1 MTYKALKERQQQEI
15 NAFPFI
21 WAFNESQLADGMRR
35 LGLDPE
41 KDKDKLCSIGGGGII
56 RKTDA
61 DAMRAMFDRHRRE
74 LQEAIAA
81 DKTGDGFIYD
91 MFCKPRIQ
99 LHRRRYR
106 RRKRLRADRGAAE
119 RKPRFDYRPKKGS
132 RRPARRIT
140 DKGRGAYQLPP
151 FFMPFSIKGY
161 KCYTRQNAR
170 PQGVDLDKNVK
181 VYYNIDI

>member
-56 RKTDA
+56 RKIDA

-91 MFCKPRIQ
+91 MFYTELANHEYSYTMDLAEGIAACGLTVEQIN
-99 LHRRRYR
+99 
-106 RRKRLRADRGAAE
+106 ADPALIRGLKKAADE
-119 RKPRFDYRPKKGS
+119 LQDE
-132 RRPARRIT
+132 
-140 DKGRGAYQLPP
+140 
-151 FFMPFSIKGY
+151 
-161 KCYTRQNAR
+161 
-170 PQGVDLDKNVK
+170 
-181 VYYNIDI
+181 

>member
-61 DAMRAMFDRHRRE
+61 DAMREMFARHRRE

-91 MFCKPRIQ
+91 MFSTELANHEYSYTMDLAEGIAACGLTVEQIN
-99 LHRRRYR
+99 
-106 RRKRLRADRGAAE
+106 ADPALIRGLKKAADE
-119 RKPRFDYRPKKGS
+119 LQDE
-132 RRPARRIT
+132 
-140 DKGRGAYQLPP
+140 
-151 FFMPFSIKGY
+151 
-161 KCYTRQNAR
+161 
-170 PQGVDLDKNVK
+170 
-181 VYYNIDI
+181 

>member
-41 KDKDKLCSIGGGGII
+41 KDKDKLCSICAGGVI

-61 DAMRAMFDRHRRE
+61 DAMREMFARHRRE

-91 MFCKPRIQ
+91 MFSTELANHEYSYTGDVTDAVNACGLTVEQ
-99 LHRRRYR
+99 LNANPALIIGL
-106 RRKRLRADRGAAE
+106 KKAADDQRDE
-119 RKPRFDYRPKKGS
+119 
-132 RRPARRIT
+132 
-140 DKGRGAYQLPP
+140 
-151 FFMPFSIKGY
+151 
-161 KCYTRQNAR
+161 
-170 PQGVDLDKNVK
+170 
-181 VYYNIDI
+181 

>member
-41 KDKDKLCSIGGGGII
+41 KDKDKLCSIGAGGVI

-61 DAMRAMFDRHRRE
+61 DAMREMFARHRRE

-81 DKTGDGFIYD
+81 DKTGEGFIFD
-91 MFCKPRIQ
+91 MFSTELANHEYSYTGDVTDAVNACGLTVEQ
-99 LHRRRYR
+99 LN
-106 RRKRLRADRGAAE
+106 AN
-119 RKPRFDYRPKKGS
+119 
-132 RRPARRIT
+132 PA
-140 DKGRGAYQLPP
+140 L
-151 FFMPFSIKGY
+151 IKGL
-161 KCYTRQNAR
+161 KKAADDQR
-170 PQGVDLDKNVK
+170 DE
-181 VYYNIDI
+181 

>member
-41 KDKDKLCSIGGGGII
+41 KDKDKLCSIGAGGVI

-61 DAMRAMFDRHRRE
+61 DAMREMFARHRRE
-74 LQEAIAA
+74 LQESIAA

-91 MFCKPRIQ
+91 MFSTELANHEYSYTGDVTDAVNACGLTVEQ
-99 LHRRRYR
+99 LN
-106 RRKRLRADRGAAE
+106 AN
-119 RKPRFDYRPKKGS
+119 
-132 RRPARRIT
+132 PA
-140 DKGRGAYQLPP
+140 L
-151 FFMPFSIKGY
+151 IKGL
-161 KCYTRQNAR
+161 KKAADDQR
-170 PQGVDLDKNVK
+170 DE
-181 VYYNIDI
+181 

>member
-1 MTYKALKERQQQEI
+1 MTYTASKERQQQEI

-41 KDKDKLCSIGGGGII
+41 KDKDKLCSIGAGGVI

-61 DAMRAMFDRHRRE
+61 DAMREMFARHRRE

-91 MFCKPRIQ
+91 MFYTELANHEYSYTGDVTDAVNACGLTVEQ
-99 LHRRRYR
+99 LNANPALIIGL
-106 RRKRLRADRGAAE
+106 KKAADDQRDE
-119 RKPRFDYRPKKGS
+119 
-132 RRPARRIT
+132 
-140 DKGRGAYQLPP
+140 
-151 FFMPFSIKGY
+151 
-161 KCYTRQNAR
+161 
-170 PQGVDLDKNVK
+170 
-181 VYYNIDI
+181 

>member
-1 MTYKALKERQQQEI
+1 MTYSELKERQQQEI

-41 KDKDKLCSIGGGGII
+41 KDKDKLCNIGGGGII
-56 RKTDA
+56 RKADA

-91 MFCKPRIQ
+91 MFYTELANHEYSYTGDVTDAVNACGLTVEQINANPALIHG
-99 LHRRRYR
+99 L
-106 RRKRLRADRGAAE
+106 KRAADEQRDE
-119 RKPRFDYRPKKGS
+119 
-132 RRPARRIT
+132 
-140 DKGRGAYQLPP
+140 
-151 FFMPFSIKGY
+151 
-161 KCYTRQNAR
+161 
-170 PQGVDLDKNVK
+170 
-181 VYYNIDI
+181 

>member
-1 MTYKALKERQQQEI
+1 MTYSELKERQQQEI

-91 MFCKPRIQ
+91 MFSTE
-99 LHRRRYR
+99 LANH
-106 RRKRLRADRGAAE
+106 E
-119 RKPRFDYRPKKGS
+119 
-132 RRPARRIT
+132 
-140 DKGRGAYQLPP
+140 
-151 FFMPFSIKGY
+151 
-161 KCYTRQNAR
+161 
-170 PQGVDLDKNVK
+170 
-181 VYYNIDI
+181 

>member
-1 MTYKALKERQQQEI
+1 MTYSELKERQQQEI

-91 MFCKPRIQ
+91 MFYTELANHEYSYTMDLSEGIAACGLTVEQIN
-99 LHRRRYR
+99 
-106 RRKRLRADRGAAE
+106 ADPALIRGLKKAADE
-119 RKPRFDYRPKKGS
+119 LQDE
-132 RRPARRIT
+132 
-140 DKGRGAYQLPP
+140 
-151 FFMPFSIKGY
+151 
-161 KCYTRQNAR
+161 
-170 PQGVDLDKNVK
+170 
-181 VYYNIDI
+181 

>member
-1 MTYKALKERQQQEI
+1 MTYSELKERQQQEI

-41 KDKDKLCSIGGGGII
+41 KDKDKLCSIGAGGVI
-56 RKTDA
+56 RKADA

-91 MFCKPRIQ
+91 MFYTELANHEYIITGDLEPTLNALDLSLEEINSSKAL
-99 LHRRRYR
+99 LHGL
-106 RRKRLRADRGAAE
+106 KKAMAA
-119 RKPRFDYRPKKGS
+119 
-132 RRPARRIT
+132 
-140 DKGRGAYQLPP
+140 
-151 FFMPFSIKGY
+151 
-161 KCYTRQNAR
+161 QNE
-170 PQGVDLDKNVK
+170 
-181 VYYNIDI
+181 YS